1 MFSKILVANRGEIAR
16 RVFLACQDLGIR
28 SVAIH
33 SEADADAAWLDAADE
48 RYLLPGVTS
57 SETYL
62 NQTAVF
68 QAAKQ
73 SGAEA
78 IHPGYG
84 FMSEN
89 AGFAQA
95 CADHGLVFFGLCPMA
110 IELMGSMA
118 RAREIAEA
126 AGVPTIPGVDGATL
140 DEAALQA
147 AADEMGYPVLVKAS
161 AGGGGKGMRSV
172 EQASELPEAIRAAKQ
187 EAQSAFGDSRILL
200 EKYFT
205 SVHHVEIQVLGDQ
218 TGKVLHLFER
228 ECSIQRRYLKIVLVS
243 PAPVINDDAVRQAMA
258 KAAVSLAE
266 AVDYV
271 GAGTVE
277 FIADSAGNFYFLEM
291 NTRLQVEHP
300 ISELVTGIDLV
311 AWQIRVAAGLPLPM
325 AQADDAQRGH
335 ALECR
340 IYAED
345 PANHFLPSIG
355 TIVQY
360 ERPTGAWVRVD
371 DGIATGTAVT
381 PYYDPMLAKI
391 ICWGQTRE
399 DAIGKMRRALE
410 QTVLVGVTTNISYLL
425 DILQEPAFVA
435 GNTPTSFLDDHMQG
449 WQPEPEDEML
459 TWGATAV
466 FEALRQGGGGGGKT
480 AVVTNGSAPP
490 DPWLQMSRWRN
501 V

>member
-1 MFSKILVANRGEIAR
+1 
-16 RVFLACQDLGIR
+16 
-28 SVAIH
+28 
-33 SEADADAAWLDAADE
+33 
-48 RYLLPGVTS
+48 
-57 SETYL
+57 
-62 NQTAVF
+62 
-68 QAAKQ
+68 
-73 SGAEA
+73 
-78 IHPGYG
+78 
-84 FMSEN
+84 
-89 AGFAQA
+89 
-95 CADHGLVFFGLCPMA
+95 
-110 IELMGSMA
+110 
-118 RAREIAEA
+118 
-126 AGVPTIPGVDGATL
+126 
-140 DEAALQA
+140 
-147 AADEMGYPVLVKAS
+147 
-161 AGGGGKGMRSV
+161 
-172 EQASELPEAIRAAKQ
+172 
-187 EAQSAFGDSRILL
+187 
-200 EKYFT
+200 
-205 SVHHVEIQVLGDQ
+205 
-218 TGKVLHLFER
+218 
-228 ECSIQRRYLKIVLVS
+228 
-243 PAPVINDDAVRQAMA
+243 
-258 KAAVSLAE
+258 
-266 AVDYV
+266 
-271 GAGTVE
+271 
-277 FIADSAGNFYFLEM
+277 M

-325 AQADDAQRGH
+325 AQADVEQRGH